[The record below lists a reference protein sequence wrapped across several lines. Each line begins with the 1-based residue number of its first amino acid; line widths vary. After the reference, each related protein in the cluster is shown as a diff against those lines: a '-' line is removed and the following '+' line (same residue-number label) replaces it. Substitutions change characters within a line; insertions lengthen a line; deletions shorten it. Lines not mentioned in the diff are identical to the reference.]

1 MELLFETFREPKG
14 LAIITIFAAIH
25 AVLSSLPYT
34 ITIGIG
40 GGSITLGV
48 ISAPLI
54 GIILGPISG
63 GIAVT
68 IGSII
73 GMFINPSGAILGFI
87 SFLPPAIGA
96 FSAGFTFK
104 KMGYISAVMI
114 LASTFLFYINP
125 TGMGVPLY
133 PFMHIIALFISL
145 IFSTRLAIWSIKD
158 NKIEKLGF
166 GIAISAFVGT
176 LTDHILGSSLAI
188 WILGDFIP
196 AQVWNSIIFVYPI
209 ERIIAVIITTA
220 IAIPLF
226 YSLKRSGLLNIIK
239 M

>member
-1 MELLFETFREPKG
+1 V
-14 LAIITIFAAIH
+14 LAIIAVFAAMH

-54 GIILGPISG
+54 GIILGPICG

-73 GMFINPSGAILGFI
+73 GMFINPAGAIFGLL
-87 SFLPPAIGA
+87 SFLPPAFGA

-104 KMGYISAVMI
+104 KMGFISALMI
-114 LASTFLFYINP
+114 LGSIFLFYLNP
-125 TGMGVPLY
+125 NGFEASLY
-133 PFMHIIALFISL
+133 PFLHIIALFVSI
-145 IFSTRLAIWSIKD
+145 IFSSRLAIWSFED

-166 GIAISAFVGT
+166 GIVISAFVGT
-176 LTDHILGSSLAI
+176 LTDHIFGSSLAV
-188 WILGDFIP
+188 WIFNLP
-196 AQVWNSIIFVYPI
+196 APVWNSIIFVYPI

-239 M
+239 I